1 MAGKLNSV
9 ESKGLTQ
16 CKPKLRQNKNIEEAK
31 SVSVN
36 LSLITQNS
44 KTFVNLWVFWGVG

>member
-36 LSLITQNS
+36 LSLIT
-44 KTFVNLWVFWGVG
+44 